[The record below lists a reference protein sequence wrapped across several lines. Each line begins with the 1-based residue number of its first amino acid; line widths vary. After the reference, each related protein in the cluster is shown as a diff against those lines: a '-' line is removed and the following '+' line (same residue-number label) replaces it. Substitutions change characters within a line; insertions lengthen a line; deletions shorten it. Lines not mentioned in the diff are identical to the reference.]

1 MPISLG
7 GFIYTTISCSLDLVF
22 LKSKYHFISLSF
34 IPFLFF
40 LHPWLRR
47 TLYSTCCWQLFSLF
61 FLIATFGKRV
71 ETAENRFLWI
81 FNRISIGE
89 PKLVRALSILL
100 VAVSG
105 LAIAEAT
112 LALSRKS
119 AEAAYLSKLNEPG
132 AFLLFEGSFRNSVS
146 NGYNDNSEVQFHR
159 FLNADNLQSRNEF
172 KVVSVFSDKKNHF
185 LFLVMKNKLTDGLGV
200 SVPRGK
206 VTIMARGFHS

>member
-1 MPISLG
+1 M
-7 GFIYTTISCSLDLVF
+7 
-22 LKSKYHFISLSF
+22 
-34 IPFLFF
+34 
-40 LHPWLRR
+40 
-47 TLYSTCCWQLFSLF
+47 
-61 FLIATFGKRV
+61 
-71 ETAENRFLWI
+71 
-81 FNRISIGE
+81 
-89 PKLVRALSILL
+89 